1 MRMTGLC
8 GNGENENES
17 ECLNDERRMDTRLP
31 EVERRDAEEAQES
44 RHPGHHLD
52 DVAFIPLISF

>member
-1 MRMTGLC
+1 M
-8 GNGENENES
+8 
-17 ECLNDERRMDTRLP
+17 RLP